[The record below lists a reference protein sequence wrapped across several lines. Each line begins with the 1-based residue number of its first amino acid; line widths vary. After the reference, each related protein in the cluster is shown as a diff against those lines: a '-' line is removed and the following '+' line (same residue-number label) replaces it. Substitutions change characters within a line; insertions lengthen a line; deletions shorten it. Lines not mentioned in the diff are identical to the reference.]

1 MHFAAFVKRF
11 IDLLFAVIAI
21 VFALVPGI
29 CLLIVAKIQFKNAL
43 FIQTRIGKNN
53 QPFSIYKIQSLGPN
67 HELSS
72 FWAKIRSLGL
82 DEFPQLWNIIRG
94 DMSWIGP
101 RPLLPEYLEWYTPE
115 QRKRHEVLPG
125 IFGWS
130 QLHQMQKVLSW
141 EERLALDV
149 VYVNQQS
156 PWFDSKILL
165 KSVFILL
172 TKARKNASDFERMK
186 E

>member
-1 MHFAAFVKRF
+1 VKRS
-11 IDLLFAVIAI
+11 IDLLFALIALI
-21 VFALVPGI
+21 FALGPGAF
-29 CLLIVAKIQFKNAL
+29 LLVIAKIQFKNGL

-72 FWAKIRSLGL
+72 FWEIIRSFGL
-82 DEFPQLWNIIRG
+82 DEIPQLWNIIRG
-94 DMSWIGP
+94 DMSWVGP

-115 QRKRHEVLPG
+115 QRRRHEVIPG
-125 IFGWS
+125 IFGLS

-149 VYVNQQS
+149 EYVNQKS
-156 PWFDSKILL
+156 SWLDSKILL

-172 TKARKNASDFERMK
+172 TKARKNASDFERMNA
-186 E
+186 